1 MSRSVRILGNEL
13 YCLPLDFFD
22 HNHQLPRK
30 TTVQMLHPR
39 DFYEAIALGIDA
51 ENKKASVYIKHPTS
65 IGAARELILRDVLL
79 DTTPAPFR
87 LGTGLVHGSD
97 NGEHTTSRQCD
108 VLIYNPTINPPKYAF
123 DNFVVL
129 DPGTALVN
137 IEVKSMLNEEAFTQ
151 ASQVAHSTWNF
162 SIPTLAFAYDSVG
175 LDAISNYIVQA
186 IKSRQNTIPWCIAVH
201 SKNFL
206 YVRPRTIS
214 NGHQCLHLLINCSE
228 AEDTHHGLA
237 TSVFLQ
243 LYDAWLRNRCILS
256 SENLYAWYNN
266 IIDIPDNGR
275 RFFDENGT
283 RHNGAI
289 PLA

>member
-1 MSRSVRILGNEL
+1 
-13 YCLPLDFFD
+13 
-22 HNHQLPRK
+22 
-30 TTVQMLHPR
+30 MLHLR

-65 IGAARELILRDVLL
+65 IGTAREMILRDVLL

-97 NGEHTTSRQCD
+97 NGEYTTSRQCD
-108 VLIYNPTINPPKYAF
+108 VLIYNPTIDPPKYAF

-151 ASQVAHSTWNF
+151 ASQVSHSTWNF
-162 SIPTLAFAYDSVG
+162 SIPTLAFAYDSVC
-175 LDAISNYIVQA
+175 LDTISNYVIRA
-186 IKSRQNTIPWCIAVH
+186 IKSGGTIPWCIAVH
-201 SKNFL
+201 SRNFL

-214 NGHQCLHLLINCSE
+214 NGHQRLHLLINCSE
-228 AEDTHHGLA
+228 AEGTHHGMA
-237 TSVFLQ
+237 TSIFLQ

-256 SENLYAWYNN
+256 SENLYAWYNEN
-266 IIDIPDNGR
+266 TDIPDNGR
-275 RFFDENGT
+275 RFFDEYGIQ
-283 RHNGAI
+283 HNGAI
-289 PLA
+289 RLE